1 MNYEPRTKH
10 TLSIAKGFISERSE
24 ATKSLSIA
32 KGFTLLEL
40 LVVIGIISIIGVI
53 AADIF
58 SNVTRSYNK
67 AEIINRVQSSG
78 NKILAQMAE
87 EIRNARRVVSPTL
100 GSSGSSLVI
109 KDFSGSNVN
118 FSFVS
123 PDADDNGFV
132 SRNGVLISDNDFS
145 NGVNVTSLVFN
156 VLNTSPVVIGITIS
170 LEQPLGVPGRID
182 FQAKTDL
189 TTSVSLRTYE

>member
-1 MNYEPRTKH
+1 MNSLLK
-10 TLSIAKGFISERSE
+10 KGFISERSE

>member
-1 MNYEPRTKH
+1 MN
-10 TLSIAKGFISERSE
+10 LVDSEQQ
-24 ATKSLSIA
+24 TVNNLQK

-67 AEIINRVQSSG
+67 AEIINRVQRSG
-78 NKILAQMAE
+78 NTVLAQMTE
-87 EIRNARRVVSPTL
+87 EIRNAGRVVSPNP

-109 KDFSGSNVN
+109 EDLSGNQAT

-145 NGVNVTSLVFN
+145 NGVNATSLVFT
-156 VLNTSPVVIGITIS
+156 VLNTSPTVVGITIS
-170 LEQPLGVPGRID
+170 LEQPLGAPGRID

-189 TTSVSLRTYE
+189 TTTVSLRTYE